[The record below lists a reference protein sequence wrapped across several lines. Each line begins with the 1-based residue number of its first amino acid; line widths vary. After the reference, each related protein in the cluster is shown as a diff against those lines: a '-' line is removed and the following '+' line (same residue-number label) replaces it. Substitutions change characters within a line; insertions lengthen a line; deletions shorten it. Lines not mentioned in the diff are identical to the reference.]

1 MYLSKLPGEDAF
13 VDSVKEITR
22 ITAPDGIL
30 MCISSVILADD
41 LMAAFDDNYWKN
53 IHSGNLAFASDG
65 EATIDLGA
73 DLYSWKRT
81 NVVFGE
87 YKGAK

>member
-1 MYLSKLPGEDAF
+1 
-13 VDSVKEITR
+13 
-22 ITAPDGIL
+22 

-53 IHSGNLAFASDG
+53 IHDGNLAFAPDG

-81 NVVFGE
+81 NVAFE
-87 YKGAK
+87 E